1 MSNLLANV
9 CVGMQGSVSIV
20 VAEEHTAAR
29 VGSGAAPVLA
39 TPTLVM
45 LLEAAALAAA
55 ERHLPAGHQSLGP
68 RIDVAHLAATPLGM
82 RVTAHAE
89 VVAAEGRTL
98 RFRVW
103 AEDEREKVGEG
114 THERVVVETAR
125 FEKRLNDKATR
136 TG

>member
-1 MSNLLANV
+1 MSALLANV
-9 CVGMQGSVSIV
+9 SVGMQGEVSIV
-20 VAEEHTAAR
+20 VADEHTAAR

-39 TPTLVM
+39 TPMLVM

-55 ERHLPAGHQSLGP
+55 ERHLPSGHQSLGT
-68 RIDVAHLAATPLGM
+68 RIDTTHVAATPLGM

-89 VVAAEGRTL
+89 VVHVDGRGL

-103 AEDEREKVGEG
+103 AEDEREKIAEG

-125 FEKRLNDKATR
+125 FEKKLAEKAQR
-136 TG
+136 TA

>member
-1 MSNLLANV
+1 MNDLLANV
-9 CVGMQGSVSIV
+9 SLGMQGEVSIV
-20 VAEEHTAAR
+20 VADEHTAAR

-39 TPTLVM
+39 TPMLVM

-55 ERHLPAGHQSLGP
+55 EPRLPSGHQSLGT
-68 RIDVAHLAATPLGM
+68 RIDTSHVAATPLGM

-89 VVAAEGRTL
+89 VVAIEGRAL

-103 AEDEREKVGEG
+103 AEDEREKIGEG

-125 FEKRLNDKATR
+125 FEKKLAEKTKR
-136 TG
+136 TA